1 MEEPATWAALIGLG
15 AFHGLNPSMG
25 WLFAVARGMQQ
36 RRRRAVLGALP
47 PLALGHAA
55 AILATL
61 AAVALLGL
69 VVPPDVL
76 AVAAGVVLVGFG
88 LWLLIT
94 HHQPHWTG
102 MRVGPVKLA
111 LWSFLMATGHGAG
124 LMLIPVV
131 LHGNLDVA
139 RAADHAHGHSHNLE
153 GTLAGSQLVW
163 LTGAHTVAMF
173 VVMAAIAVVVYQVA
187 GLRLLRRGWVNL
199 DLVWALALIVA
210 GVVAMG
216 LAMLA

>member
-1 MEEPATWAALIGLG
+1 MDEPATWAALIGLG

-36 RRRRAVLGALP
+36 RRRLAVLGALP

-69 VVPPDVL
+69 VVPLDLL

-88 LWLLIT
+88 LWLLVA
-94 HHQPHWTG
+94 HHRPRWAG
-102 MRVGPVKLA
+102 MRVGPAKLA
-111 LWSFLMATGHGAG
+111 LWSFLMASGHGAG

-139 RAADHAHGHSHNLE
+139 RAADHAHGHTHTLE
-153 GTLAGSQLVW
+153 GGLTGSGLIW

-173 VVMAAIAVVVYQVA
+173 VVMTAIALVVYEVA

-199 DLVWALALIVA
+199 DLVWALALIAA
-210 GVVAMG
+210 GVVAVG
-216 LAMLA
+216 LALFA